1 MKWYPRFGKP
11 QFGDFGFGLIG
22 FAGLL
27 ILSIVGLFLDFGMIR
42 CCILTII
49 SIAGIFLLI
58 RPYCERFAIQE
69 SLILAYW
76 PWNSTPVLRA
86 TNCISIPKNCVL
98 ILTRADVRVPFGYQS
113 YYLKGKCALSIL
125 KPWPLPEILEKL
137 HAYHA
142 KAYTN
147 TSIAESFH
155 EAFVYSFACDEK
167 ILSQAF
173 SQKPSILIV
182 PESLAGQFYLSNP
195 SCQVYIDSG
204 F

>member
-11 QFGDFGFGLIG
+11 RFGDFGFGLIG

-27 ILSIVGLFLDFGMIR
+27 ILGIVGLFLDFGMIR
-42 CCILTII
+42 CCILMIV

-69 SLILAYW
+69 SLILTRW
-76 PWNSTPVLRA
+76 PWNSTLVLRT
-86 TNCISIPKNCVL
+86 TNCLSIPKNCVL

-113 YYLKGKCALSIL
+113 YYLKGKYALSIL
-125 KPWPLPEILEKL
+125 KPLPLLEILEKL

-147 TSIAESFH
+147 TSIAGSFP

-173 SQKPSILIV
+173 GQKPSILIV
-182 PESLAGQFYLSNP
+182 PESLAGQFRLSSL
-195 SCQVYIDSG
+195 SCQVYTDSG